1 MNPDIPAHAV
11 PSVTVS
17 VNVCVVEPPGPVAMT
32 VTRYDSGGMLAGCAF
47 VTRTTPVATSAVSSP
62 LKLVEVETL
71 MLVMLVGA
79 GSGVTVV
86 SPLSGTDVFG

>member
-17 VNVCVVEPPGPVAMT
+17 VNVCVVEPPGPVALT
-32 VTRYDSGGMLAGCAF
+32 VTRYDSGKILAGCAF

-71 MLVMLVGA
+71 MLVVFVGV
-79 GSGVTVV
+79 GLGVMVA
-86 SPLSGTDVFG
+86 SELSGIDALA